1 MSEQIVIKKVS
12 NEKKLSKRK
21 LNINNSLKL
30 NDEKRWKC
38 DKSEENVIWGEMC
51 SHYFLNNK
59 ISSNFLVNKT
69 CIESAK
75 ALLGQILCRRL
86 SPNGPILKARIVETE
101 SYLGVEDMASHSYKR
116 RRTKRNEPM
125 FMKCGTCYVYFTY
138 GMYYCFNIST
148 KGEGEAVLVRAVQPL
163 EGIDFMQ
170 QLRAKARKTNNE
182 SNICKTFKLKEL
194 SNGPSK
200 LCMAFDIN
208 INNINKVDIFN
219 SDHIWLESGIN
230 VCPNDIV
237 ITKRV
242 GISRAGEW
250 NDKPLRFYIKDCEFV
265 SQK

>member
-1 MSEQIVIKKVS
+1 MSEQIAVNKVS

-21 LNINNSLKL
+21 LNNNCLKL
-30 NDEKRWKC
+30 NEEKKLKC
-38 DKSEENVIWGEMC
+38 DKNEENVISGQISSDYSLENQSM
-51 SHYFLNNK
+51 NQK
-59 ISSNFLVNKT
+59 ISSNFLANKT

-86 SPNGPILKARIVETE
+86 SPNGPILKAKIVETE
-101 SYLGVEDMASHSYKR
+101 SYLGAEDMGSQSYKN

-125 FMKCGTCYVYFTY
+125 FMRCGTCYVYFTY

-148 KGEGEAVLVRAVQPL
+148 EGEGEAVLVRAVQPL

-170 QLRAKARKTNNE
+170 QLRAKSRKTNTNKSFE
-182 SNICKTFKLKEL
+182 LKEL

-219 SDHIWLESGIN
+219 SDHIWLENGVN
-230 VCPNDIV
+230 VCQNDIV

-265 SQK
+265 SKK